1 MEITPGVGVGDV
13 RLGSGRDEVEAA
25 LGAPERE
32 SEGDLFYSDLVVRFE
47 GTDAVTLIEVPYS
60 GDGHEATLGG
70 IQLTFRPIDE
80 VITELTDAGFE
91 GRPSDI
97 GHDFAAGFAVWSMAS
112 LTVADIDSSV
122 GEDDERNVVEGVSVG
137 APAYFGF

>member
-13 RLGSGRDEVEAA
+13 RLGSARDEVEAA
-25 LGAPERE
+25 LGAPERDL
-32 SEGDLFYSDLVVRFE
+32 EGELFYSDLVVRFE

-60 GDGHEATLGG
+60 GDGHEVTLGG

-80 VITELTDAGFE
+80 VIAELTDAGFE
-91 GRPSDI
+91 GRPCDI
-97 GHDFAAGFAVWSMAS
+97 GHDFVAGFSVWSMAS
-112 LTVADIDSSV
+112 LTVADIDPSAS
-122 GEDDERNVVEGVSVG
+122 EDDERNVAEGVSVG